1 MSEIMIS
8 NLAKYV
14 DRERIS
20 ENVLLKDYTTFKV
33 GGPAKIMIKVNTVK
47 ELCDIIAY
55 LNKCQAS
62 YMIIGN
68 GSNLLVSD
76 EGYDGIVVK
85 LEGDFMKVEAKEN
98 VISAGAGALLVNVC
112 KEALNNSLTGLEF
125 AYGIPGTVGGAIV
138 MNAGAFDG
146 EMSMVV
152 TGVEAVTKEGE
163 PIYVSPHSLRFG
175 YRRSEVRKTG
185 LTVTKVEFTLKK
197 GDRDEIENR
206 MNELKNRRVE
216 KQPLEYPSAGSTFKR
231 PEGYFAGKLISE
243 AGLSGERI
251 GGACV
256 SPKHNGFIIND
267 AGATAKDV
275 NDLIELVKK
284 RVYDNSNVK
293 LEPEVIKVGKF

>member
-8 NLAKYV
+8 NLAGFV

-33 GGPAKIMIKVNTVK
+33 GGPAKIMIKVDTVK
-47 ELCDIIAY
+47 ELCDVIAY
-55 LNKCQAS
+55 LNKCQAT

-76 EGYDGIVVK
+76 EGYDGIVIK
-85 LEGDFMKVEAKEN
+85 LEGDFTKVETKEN
-98 VISAGAGALLVNVC
+98 VISAGSGTLLVNVC

-138 MNAGAFDG
+138 MNAGAFEG

-163 PIYVSPHSLRFG
+163 LIYVAPHSLRFG

-185 LTVTKVEFTLKK
+185 LIVTKVDFTLTK
-197 GDRDEIENR
+197 GDREAIENK

-284 RVYDNSNVK
+284 RVYDTSNVK
-293 LEPEVIKVGKF
+293 LEPEVIKVGRF

>member
-8 NLAKYV
+8 NLAGFV

-20 ENVLLKDYTTFKV
+20 ENVSLKDYTTFKV

-47 ELCDIIAY
+47 ELCNVIAY
-55 LNKCQAS
+55 LNKCQAT

-76 EGYDGIVVK
+76 EGYDGIVIK
-85 LEGDFMKVEAKEN
+85 LEGDFTKVETKEN
-98 VISAGAGALLVNVC
+98 VISAGSGTLLVNVC

-138 MNAGAFDG
+138 MNAGAFEG

-163 PIYVSPHSLRFG
+163 PIYVAPHSLRFG

-185 LTVTKVEFTLKK
+185 LIVTKVDFTLTK
-197 GDRDEIENR
+197 GDREAIENK

-284 RVYDNSNVK
+284 RVYDTSNVK
-293 LEPEVIKVGKF
+293 LEPEVIKVGRF

>member
-8 NLAKYV
+8 NLAGYV

-33 GGPAKIMIKVNTVK
+33 GGPAKIMIKVDTVK
-47 ELCDIIAY
+47 ELCDVIAY
-55 LNKCQAS
+55 LNKCQAT

-76 EGYDGIVVK
+76 EGYDGIVIK
-85 LEGDFMKVEAKEN
+85 LEGDFTKVETKEN
-98 VISAGAGALLVNVC
+98 VISAGSGTLLVNVC

-138 MNAGAFDG
+138 MNAGAFEG

-163 PIYVSPHSLRFG
+163 LIYVAPHSLRFG

-185 LTVTKVEFTLKK
+185 LIVTKVDFTLTK
-197 GDRDEIENR
+197 GDREAIENK

-284 RVYDNSNVK
+284 RVYDTSNVK
-293 LEPEVIKVGKF
+293 LEPEVIKVGRF

>member
-8 NLAKYV
+8 NLAGFV

-33 GGPAKIMIKVNTVK
+33 GGPAKIMIKVNTLK
-47 ELCDIIAY
+47 ELCDVIAY
-55 LNKCQAS
+55 LNKCQS
-62 YMIIGN
+62 PYMIIGN

-85 LEGDFMKVEAKEN
+85 LEGDFTKVESKEN
-98 VISAGAGALLVNVC
+98 VINAGSGALLVNVC

-138 MNAGAFDG
+138 MNAGAFEG

-163 PIYVSPHSLRFG
+163 PIYVAPHSLRFG

-185 LTVTKVEFTLKK
+185 LIVTRVEFTLKK
-197 GDRDEIENR
+197 GDRKEIEDK

-256 SPKHNGFIIND
+256 SPKHNGFIVND
-267 AGATAKDV
+267 KGATAKEI

>member
-8 NLAKYV
+8 NLARYV

-33 GGPAKIMIKVNTVK
+33 GGPASIMIKVNTVK

-55 LNKCQAS
+55 INKCQS
-62 YMIIGN
+62 PYMIIGN

-76 EGYDGIVVK
+76 EGYSGIVLK
-85 LEGDFMKVEAKEN
+85 LEGDFTKVETKEN
-98 VISAGAGALLVNVC
+98 VISAGAGTLLVNVC

-146 EMSMVV
+146 DMSMVV

-163 PIYVSPHSLRFG
+163 PIYVAPHSLRFG
-175 YRRSEVRKTG
+175 YRKSEVRKTG

-197 GDRDEIENR
+197 GEQKEIEDK

-231 PEGYFAGKLISE
+231 PEGNFAGKLISE

-256 SPKHNGFIIND
+256 STKHNGFIIND
-267 AGATAKDV
+267 AGATAKDI
-275 NDLIELVKK
+275 NDLIELVKE
-284 RVYDNSNVK
+284 RVYDNSNDK
-293 LEPEVIKVGKF
+293 LEPEVIKIGKF

>member
-8 NLAKYV
+8 NLAGFV

-20 ENVLLKDYTTFKV
+20 EKVLLKDYTTFKV
-33 GGPAKIMIKVNTVK
+33 GGPAKIMIKVDTVK
-47 ELCDIIAY
+47 ELCDVIAY
-55 LNKCQAS
+55 LNKCQAT

-76 EGYDGIVVK
+76 EGYDGIVIK
-85 LEGDFMKVEAKEN
+85 LEGDFTKVETKEN
-98 VISAGAGALLVNVC
+98 VISAGSGTLLVNVC

-138 MNAGAFDG
+138 MNAGAFEG

-163 PIYVSPHSLRFG
+163 LIYVAPHSLRFG

-185 LTVTKVEFTLKK
+185 LIVTKVDFTLTK
-197 GDRDEIENR
+197 GDREAIENK

-284 RVYDNSNVK
+284 RVYDTSNVK
-293 LEPEVIKVGKF
+293 LEPEVIKVGRF

>member
-8 NLAKYV
+8 NLARYV

-33 GGPAKIMIKVNTVK
+33 GGPASIMIKVNTVK

-55 LNKCQAS
+55 INKCQS
-62 YMIIGN
+62 PYMIIGN

-76 EGYDGIVVK
+76 EGYSGIVLK
-85 LEGDFMKVEAKEN
+85 LEGDFTKVETKEN
-98 VISAGAGALLVNVC
+98 VISAGAGTLLVNVC

-146 EMSMVV
+146 DMSMVV

-163 PIYVSPHSLRFG
+163 PIYVAPHSLRFG
-175 YRRSEVRKTG
+175 YRKSEVRKTG

-197 GDRDEIENR
+197 GEQKEIEDK

-231 PEGYFAGKLISE
+231 PEGNFAGKLISE

-256 SPKHNGFIIND
+256 STKHNGFIIND
-267 AGATAKDV
+267 AGATAKDI
-275 NDLIELVKK
+275 NDLIELVKE

-293 LEPEVIKVGKF
+293 LEPEVIKIGKF

>member
-8 NLAKYV
+8 NLAGFV

-47 ELCDIIAY
+47 ELCDTIAY

-76 EGYDGIVVK
+76 EGYDGIVIK
-85 LEGDFMKVEAKEN
+85 LEGDLMKVEAQEN

-112 KEALNNSLTGLEF
+112 REALNNSLTGLEF

-146 EMSMVV
+146 
-152 TGVEAVTKEGE
+152 
-163 PIYVSPHSLRFG
+163 
-175 YRRSEVRKTG
+175 
-185 LTVTKVEFTLKK
+185 
-197 GDRDEIENR
+197 
-206 MNELKNRRVE
+206 
-216 KQPLEYPSAGSTFKR
+216 
-231 PEGYFAGKLISE
+231 
-243 AGLSGERI
+243 
-251 GGACV
+251 
-256 SPKHNGFIIND
+256 
-267 AGATAKDV
+267 
-275 NDLIELVKK
+275 
-284 RVYDNSNVK
+284 
-293 LEPEVIKVGKF
+293 

>member
-8 NLAKYV
+8 NLAGFV
-14 DRERIS
+14 NRERIS
-20 ENVLLKDYTTFKV
+20 ENVSLKDYTTFKV

-47 ELCDIIAY
+47 ELCDVIAY
-55 LNKCQAS
+55 LNKCQAT

-76 EGYDGIVVK
+76 EGYDGIVIK
-85 LEGDFMKVEAKEN
+85 LEGDFTKVETKEN
-98 VISAGAGALLVNVC
+98 VISAGSGTLLVNVC

-138 MNAGAFDG
+138 MNAGAFEG

-163 PIYVSPHSLRFG
+163 LIYVAPHSLRFG

-185 LTVTKVEFTLKK
+185 LIVTKVDFTLTK
-197 GDRDEIENR
+197 GDREAIENK

-284 RVYDNSNVK
+284 RVYDTSNVK

>member
-8 NLAKYV
+8 NLAGYV

-47 ELCDIIAY
+47 ELCDVIAY
-55 LNKCQAS
+55 LNKCQAT

-76 EGYDGIVVK
+76 EGYDGIVIK
-85 LEGDFMKVEAKEN
+85 LEGDFTKVETKEN
-98 VISAGAGALLVNVC
+98 VISAGSGTLLVNVC

-138 MNAGAFDG
+138 MNAGAFEG

-163 PIYVSPHSLRFG
+163 LIYVAPHSLRFG

-185 LTVTKVEFTLKK
+185 LIVTKVDFTLTK
-197 GDRDEIENR
+197 GDREAIENK

-284 RVYDNSNVK
+284 RVYDTSNVK
-293 LEPEVIKVGKF
+293 LEPEVIKVGRF